1 MFLRT
6 AEKKR
11 EASRPK
17 ESNDSTPPT
26 PVDAPKPL
34 LPDEG
39 ASVSVEG
46 PAEKAVDAGG
56 EAPAQDTAPQQADEP
71 VTGHEEEKQV

>member
-17 ESNDSTPPT
+17 ESNDSAPPT

-39 ASVSVEG
+39 ASASVEG
-46 PAEKAVDAGG
+46 PAEKTVDVSG
-56 EAPAQDTAPQQADEP
+56 EATVQDTSPQQADEP
-71 VTGHEEEKQV
+71 AAGHEEEKQV

>member
-17 ESNDSTPPT
+17 ESKDSAPAT
-26 PVDAPKPL
+26 PVEAVKPSLPAPEAQPSAEAVTQ
-34 LPDEG
+34 PEANGHDEEVG
-39 ASVSVEG
+39 PALKNETSVEG
-46 PAEKAVDAGG
+46 TTHA
-56 EAPAQDTAPQQADEP
+56 DT
-71 VTGHEEEKQV
+71 V